1 MAAESPNA
9 IYFANRANAY
19 LELKKYEECVNDC
32 DEAIKVDPKY
42 VKSYFRKS
50 LALLRLQKM
59 NEALDMI
66 SVAVELE
73 PSQQS
78 FVELKTLISK
88 EIEEDSKVPLDHP
101 SRKVYETL
109 TEWVTKAGGDVS
121 KTKIRWYTENFRGLH
136 ATCDIKVGEV
146 VMFIPDEQL
155 VTQKVCGDSPLV

>member
-1 MAAESPNA
+1 
-9 IYFANRANAY
+9 
-19 LELKKYEECVNDC
+19 
-32 DEAIKVDPKY
+32 
-42 VKSYFRKS
+42 
-50 LALLRLQKM
+50 M